1 MKLIFAHII
10 LVTVMV
16 FAGSEYTG
24 QSCGMLSG
32 DDVKTIVALSGPDF
46 EIDSK
51 YSFNTLLS
59 NCNTPAVG
67 LRSQQNVSKRVS
79 HSFKN
84 GSRCIKYKCTS
95 EPVRKDSI
103 LYRSFLLLI
112 PHATTANK
120 LASIGKFVI

>member
-10 LVTVMV
+10 LVTVMA

-24 QSCGMLSG
+24 QSCDMLSG

-46 EIDSK
+46 EVDSK
-51 YSFNTLLS
+51 DSS
-59 NCNTPAVG
+59 NTPSSYCNDSAVG
-67 LRSQQNVSKRVS
+67 VRSQQNVSKRVS

-84 GSRCIKYKCTS
+84 GSRYIKYKCTS

-103 LYRSFLLLI
+103 LYRSFLLFI

>member
-10 LVTVMV
+10 LVIVLV
-16 FAGSEYTG
+16 FAGSGCTG

-32 DDVKTIVALSGPDF
+32 DDIKTIIALSGPDF

-51 YSFNTLLS
+51 DSS
-59 NCNTPAVG
+59 NTPSSYCNDSAVG
-67 LRSQQNVSKRVS
+67 VRSQQNVSKRAS

-84 GSRCIKYKCTS
+84 GSRCIKYKSIS